1 MVVLVGYFSVI
12 DNGHVRTEFL
22 LKVLKQDLCSMKLED
37 AISSPA
43 VVKRAHSTDANAD
56 NCGDHFGYNFRKV

>member
-1 MVVLVGYFSVI
+1 MIVLVRYFGVL
-12 DNGHVRTEFL
+12 NNVHVSTEFL

-56 NCGDHFGYNFRKV
+56 NCCDHFGYNFRKV